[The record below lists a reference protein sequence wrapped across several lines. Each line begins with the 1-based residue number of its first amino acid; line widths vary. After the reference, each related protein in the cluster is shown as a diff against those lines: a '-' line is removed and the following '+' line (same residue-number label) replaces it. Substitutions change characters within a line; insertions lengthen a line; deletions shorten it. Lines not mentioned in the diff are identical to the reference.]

1 MFLFLFAVSRI
12 GRHSCLVRIHHWMGV
27 LYMAWVRDQVYV
39 FAYKGNTSARCVG
52 AREGRRGKGGS
63 WGESSGAFQDPFRRL
78 CWTLSDMLTD
88 RQADARTN
96 LSSIRP
102 MHFKLI
108 VLRARGIPPLF
119 FGPRLVKGRW
129 NNRAGCWKVCT
140 RSYFR
145 LGHFSPRRA
154 ARSAP
159 VRV

>member
-1 MFLFLFAVSRI
+1 
-12 GRHSCLVRIHHWMGV
+12 
-27 LYMAWVRDQVYV
+27 MAWVRDQVYV

-63 WGESSGAFQDPFRRL
+63 SWGESSGAFQDPFRRL
-78 CWTLSDMLTD
+78 CSTLSDMLTD

-145 LGHFSPRRA
+145 RTLLAASSGGIS
-154 ARSAP
+154 ARSRLNSDKKRSP
-159 VRV
+159 NLTEGR